1 MTIKR
6 KGHGCTT
13 GGEEMGIYV
22 KTVEKKDTFIVIDNI
37 NINTK

>member
-6 KGHGCTT
+6 KGHGCTA
-13 GGEEMGIYV
+13 GGVKMGLYV
-22 KTVEKKDTFIVIDNI
+22 KAVGFVAFVVIDNI